1 MLVMRQGES
10 CERARFGWIG
20 KTGEPAPF
28 EQIVIIGEFV
38 AEYGAG
44 GEASSN
50 GVDKIQA
57 EPAANKLKAL
67 VCFNL
72 SHSYGIATT
81 IVSLTGYQARD
92 IL

>member
-1 MLVMRQGES
+1 MRQGES

-28 EQIVIIGEFV
+28 QQVVITGKFV
-38 AEYGAG
+38 AEHGAG

-50 GVDKIQA
+50 GVDKVEA
-57 EPAANKLKAL
+57 EPAANKLPAL

-72 SHSYGIATT
+72 SHSYAIATT
-81 IVSLTGYQARD
+81 IVSLTGYQGRD